1 MTWKSLFLSFG
12 QRTKGTL
19 IATPSVP
26 TVLRLNRSI
35 LFCPLLKK
43 PQLRLPLEVTITGSL
58 LLNISGTRRK
68 MMKKLEISELTSN
81 LLVASSVLLAV
92 APLLLG
98 DQLLIVVTSGLREGT
113 IVIDQF
119 INYLTGLL
127 S

>member
-19 IATPSVP
+19 IATPRC
-26 TVLRLNRSI
+26 RLPSGLIDPSSR
-35 LFCPLLKK
+35 PLLKK